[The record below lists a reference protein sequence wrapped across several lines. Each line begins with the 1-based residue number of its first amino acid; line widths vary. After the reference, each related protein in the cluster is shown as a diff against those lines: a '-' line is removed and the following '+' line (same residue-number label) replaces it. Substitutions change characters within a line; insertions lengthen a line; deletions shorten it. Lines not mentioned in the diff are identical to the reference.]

1 MKKVVMQI
9 GKTRVTATYTYSGLT
24 DKTKNSFNELLAK
37 GECKNEKFGRK
48 AVGYGC

>member
-1 MKKVVMQI
+1 MKKLVMWI

-37 GECKNEKFGRK
+37 GECKSEKFSRK
-48 AVGYGC
+48 DFGYES